1 MGTGFRSLC
10 LLIPKKDRGIYLFLD
25 LGGKETLPQV
35 QVVMFASIIPAL
47 QALSLQDAHFSIT
60 TQQAHGDVP
69 EARSGTQT
77 HLTTGIVIQTLLSA
91 FVLCKTPSCGGY
103 VHLSSL
109 IRVYLF
115 LITS

>member
-1 MGTGFRSLC
+1 MGTGFFSLC
-10 LLIPKKDRGIYLFLD
+10 LLIPEKERGIDLFLD

-47 QALSLQDAHFSIT
+47 QALSLQNAHFSIT
-60 TQQAHGDVP
+60 TPQAHGDVP

-77 HLTTGIVIQTLLSA
+77 HLTGIVIQTLLSA
-91 FVLCKTPSCGGY
+91 FVLCKTPSCGGC
-103 VHLSSL
+103 VELSSL
-109 IRVYLF
+109 IRVCLF